1 MPADK
6 FVHLHCHSEYS
17 LLDGAAR
24 ISEMV
29 KAAKEFGMPAIALT
43 DHGNMYGTVQF
54 INAAQE
60 AGIKPIIGCELYV
73 APRTRFDK
81 ETKEDRSPYH
91 LTALVKNA
99 QGYTNL
105 TNLVS
110 IASIEGFYSRPRV
123 DHELIE
129 KYHEGLIFLSGCPK
143 GEIPFLFSH
152 GDIAKANQVA
162 GWFKELLGADF
173 YLELQELSLPGLE
186 NHVPNLLQIANKFDL
201 KVVASNDTHYVKK
214 SDAYAQDVLL
224 SIQTGAFLADAK
236 RMRLESQEFY
246 IKSGQEMLNL
256 FASVPSA
263 ISNTLEIAEKCNF
276 DLEMGKLHLPHY
288 LVPKGE
294 TPDTFLEALVWT
306 GVKQRYASLLPPEII
321 DRVKYE
327 LYVIEK
333 MGYAAY
339 FLIVQDFINHAKSK
353 GIPVGPGRGSAA
365 GSIVSYALGI
375 TNIDPLKYGLIFE
388 RFLNDERVSMPDID
402 VDFCIERR
410 NEVIEYVTSKYGQ
423 DHVAQIVT
431 FGTMAARGAIR
442 DVGRVQQVPLPEVDK
457 IAKLVPFG
465 PGVTLESALQ
475 NVKELKSLYDSEVRV
490 KQLIDTAKSLE
501 GLSRH
506 ASVHAA
512 GVVISEKPLTDY
524 APLQKLDK
532 SVIVTQFPMGDLE
545 KIGLL
550 KMDFLGLRNLTMI
563 AYTLELI
570 KKTQGIE
577 LDLDSIPLD
586 DHKTYGILCGGETMG
601 IFQLESRGMQT
612 LIKDLQ
618 PTHFEEIIALLALYR
633 PGPLESGMVVDYVN
647 RKHKR
652 TQVKYM
658 LPQLEPILRETYGV
672 ILYQEQVM
680 KIASEVGGFTL
691 GQADMLRRAMG
702 KKKAKEMQ
710 QQKKFFVDGAV
721 KKGVSQHKATELFDL
736 CAKFAGYGFNKS
748 HSAAYGVIS
757 YQTAYLKANYPK
769 EFMAALLTSVSSNAD
784 KVTGYVNECRRMGMK
799 ILPPDVNESERNF
812 TPAKGGIRF
821 GLSAVRNV
829 GLAAID
835 SIIEVKGKGEPFRSL
850 ADFCERI
857 DARTVNKKVIES
869 LIKAGA
875 FDSFGLGRAYQLAIL
890 GKIMSRVATVQ
901 REQANGQAALFGEMS
916 NVSGQGPMSNG
927 FEDIQIEEFPP
938 EQLLK
943 MEKEMIGLYISS
955 HPLDYVSES
964 LEAQVN
970 TKIIDIAEM
979 KEGDMVRIGGLLS
992 EGRRLTT
999 KKGDMMMIGKIED
1012 TSGSIGLVVFPKTF
1026 KKSEALLNNDQIV
1039 VVKGKVNRDM
1049 RTEELNVVAEEVFPM
1064 ADIEK
1069 KRSLYIELVSVSDPD
1084 ILSKMRQLFVLY
1096 NGTDPVIIKLDGQS
1110 IALAGELHVDINPDL
1125 VLQLEKLLGTGSVN
1139 VEYRA
1144 VVKEEAKDNVK
1155 CPI

>member
-1 MPADK
+1 MPADQ

-24 ISEMV
+24 IKEMV
-29 KAAKEFGMPAIALT
+29 KVAKELGMPAIALT

-54 INAAQE
+54 VNAAKE

-99 QGYTNL
+99 KGYTNL
-105 TNLVS
+105 MNLVS
-110 IASIEGFYSRPRV
+110 LASIDGFYSRPRV
-123 DHELIE
+123 DHELLE
-129 KYHEGLIFLSGCPK
+129 KYHEGIVFLSGCPK
-143 GEIPFLFSH
+143 GEIPFLMRNGNPEKAREVAKWSKDLF
-152 GDIAKANQVA
+152 GD
-162 GWFKELLGADF
+162 DF
-173 YLELQELSLPGLE
+173 YVELQDLSLPGLE
-186 NHVPNLLQIANKFDL
+186 SHVPNMIQIAKEFAL
-201 KVVASNDTHYVKK
+201 KVVATNDTHYVKK
-214 SDAYAQDVLL
+214 NDAYAQDVLL
-224 SIQTGAFLADAK
+224 SIQTGAFLDDKK
-236 RMRLESQEFY
+236 RMKLQSSEFY
-246 IKSGQEMLNL
+246 LKSCAEMSAL
-256 FASVPSA
+256 FTSAPAA
-263 ISNTLEIAEKCNF
+263 ISNSLEIADKCNF
-276 DLEMGKLHLPHY
+276 ELEMGKLHLPDY
-288 LVPKGE
+288 QVPKGE
-294 TPDTFLEALVWT
+294 TPDTFLEKLAWD
-306 GVKQRYASLLPPEII
+306 GVKKKYGSLLPPEII

-410 NEVIEYVTSKYGQ
+410 GEVIEYVAAKYGQ

-431 FGTMAARGAIR
+431 FGTMAARGALR
-442 DVGRVQQVPLPEVDK
+442 DVGRVLQIPLPEVDK

-475 NVKELKSLYDSEVRV
+475 NVKEFKALYDQDQRI
-490 KQLIDTAKSLE
+490 KHLIDTAKSLE

-512 GVVISEKPLTDY
+512 GVVISENPLTNY

-563 AYTLELI
+563 AHALEII
-570 KKTQGIE
+570 KKKQGVE
-577 LDLDSIPLD
+577 LDLDNIPLD
-586 DHKTYGILCGGETMG
+586 DHKTYAILCGGETMG
-601 IFQLESRGMQT
+601 IFQLESRGMKT

-652 TQVKYM
+652 VPVKYT

-691 GQADMLRRAMG
+691 GQADLLRRAMG

-721 KKGVSQHKATELFDL
+721 KKGISQHKATELFDL

-748 HSAAYGVIS
+748 HSAAYGIIS

-769 EFMAALLTSVSSNAD
+769 EFMAALLTSISSNAD
-784 KVTGYVNECRRMGMK
+784 KVTGYVSECRHMGIK

-812 TPAKGGIRF
+812 TVTDEGIRF
-821 GLSAVRNV
+821 GFSGIRNV
-829 GLAAID
+829 GEAAID
-835 SIIEVKGKGEPFRSL
+835 SIIECQKNSEPFQSL
-850 ADFCERI
+850 TDFCERV
-857 DARTVNKKVIES
+857 DSRTVNKKVIES

-875 FDSFGLGRAYQLAIL
+875 FDSFGQGRAYQLAVL
-890 GKIMSRVATVQ
+890 GKIMNRVATVQ
-901 REQANGQAALFGEMS
+901 KERANGQAALFGS
-916 NVSGQGPMSNG
+916 QPTVRT
-927 FEDIQIEEFPP
+927 EDLAVEIEEFGP

-955 HPLDYVSES
+955 HPLHYVSES
-964 LEAQVN
+964 LEAQVT
-970 TKIIDIAEM
+970 TKIVDIAEM
-979 KEGDMVRIGGLLS
+979 SEGEPVRIGGLLS
-992 EGRRLTT
+992 ESRRLTT
-999 KKGDMMMIGKIED
+999 KKGDMMMVARIED
-1012 TSGSIGLVVFPKTF
+1012 LSGSIGLVVFPKTF
-1026 KKSEALLNNDQIV
+1026 KKAESMLNNDQII

-1049 RTEELNVVAEEVFPM
+1049 RSEEFNVVAEEVFPM

-1069 KRSLYIELVSVSDPD
+1069 KRSLHVELVGVSDPGV
-1084 ILSKMRQLFVLY
+1084 LGKMREIFMMY
-1096 NGTDPVIIKLDGQS
+1096 NGVDPVYLKMDGQS
-1110 IALAGELHVDINPDL
+1110 IDLNGSIKVDINPDL
-1125 VLQLEKLLGTGSVN
+1125 VMQLEKLLGTGSVN

-1144 VVKEEAKDNVK
+1144 VVKEEKNNVQS
-1155 CPI
+1155 PIQV